1 MPFLK
6 FQKIKK
12 IPPLIIYKKIME
24 ERKSIIIAKY
34 IKNKRN
40 LILKFINSL
49 QLFLKKKMKKLIE
62 LLFK

>member
-1 MPFLK
+1 
-6 FQKIKK
+6 
-12 IPPLIIYKKIME
+12 ME

-34 IKNKRN
+34 IQNKRN

>member
-1 MPFLK
+1 
-6 FQKIKK
+6 
-12 IPPLIIYKKIME
+12 ME

-34 IKNKRN
+34 IQKKRN

>member
-1 MPFLK
+1 
-6 FQKIKK
+6 
-12 IPPLIIYKKIME
+12 ME